1 MVHLHPNLASER
13 YPLPSSSFLIM
24 SNRIGVT
31 ILGMMHENLVIMS
44 LSVMTVE
51 ATQFRLKARAAT
63 LHLTLWLVAIHGVLK
78 ALILGPSCQTL
89 KIAVVVPRRGNKK
102 FSLNISSLMLL
113 KCLRSILLF
122 LQRWR
127 KNLLPKRKGKKGA
140 RKLTPKS
147 QRKKVIRRA

>member
-1 MVHLHPNLASER
+1 
-13 YPLPSSSFLIM
+13 M
-24 SNRIGVT
+24 SNRIVAT

-63 LHLTLWLVAIHGVLK
+63 LHLTLRLVVIHGVLK
-78 ALILGPSCQTL
+78 VLILGPPYQTL
-89 KIAVVVPRRGNKK
+89 KIAAVVPRRGNKK
-102 FSLNISSLMLL
+102 FSLSTKLSNSLILL

-122 LQRWR
+122 LQRWHR
-127 KNLLPKRKGKKGA
+127 NLLPKRKGKKGA

-147 QRKKVIRRA
+147 LRKKVPRKG

>member
-1 MVHLHPNLASER
+1 
-13 YPLPSSSFLIM
+13 M
-24 SNRIGVT
+24 SNRTVVT

-51 ATQFRLKARAAT
+51 AIQFRLKARAAT
-63 LHLTLWLVAIHGVLK
+63 LHLTLWLVVIHGVLK
-78 ALILGPSCQTL
+78 ALILGPFCQTL
-89 KIAVVVPRRGNKK
+89 KIAAVVPRRGSQK
-102 FSLNISSLMLL
+102 FSLNIKLSNSLMLL

-140 RKLTPKS
+140 RKSTPRS
-147 QRKKVIRRA
+147 LRKKVLRRE